1 MWQSY
6 YSACALILIIIRCR
20 VFVVVVYGHGFGS
33 FAGANGHCLLY
44 RKSNKELPKKEPN
57 VDDPCVC
64 LFIIISFRDRAV
76 TFAIELVAIEV
87 PTTCCCWLG
96 CYRISKN
103 GNSMFGVLFLVSC
116 AVYLK

>member
-1 MWQSY
+1 MAKLLLGMCFNIDHHPLSCVRCGCLWSWFWQF
-6 YSACALILIIIRCR
+6 CGRQR
-20 VFVVVVYGHGFGS
+20 P
-33 FAGANGHCLLY
+33 LLY